1 MFNRIFRNTKRWLIN
16 NSENSLEEAYQAAL
30 KIQSLENEYFQG
42 KEIRQQNSDYGSSTF
57 AHFQSQLKSNLQLIQ
72 FKLSQ
77 FRTNQS
83 IGNFFVNN
91 GKNSLEK
98 NVYIHNV
105 KDVLSNQELILER
118 LKFIDSIT
126 AKYEDNGYESSATIV
141 TNNYQKPNIKTVPNL
156 AKKNNEQAETSS
168 KKQKKKEVNKNNNI
182 QNNFEPKGETISD
195 KTSILPRSFLR
206 TLGKIKQEIDPQSA
220 YSEEEIVNKFR
231 KSRYTTAISIK
242 FLLLLI
248 IIPLLVHNLSKIA
261 IGKVFV
267 QPYFENHEQ
276 IVFIN
281 QDLQEEAL
289 VELRNFEENL
299 HLKSMI
305 GLIPHLS
312 VEEKEEKIKAK
323 AQELAEDYRHR
334 SANAIGNIFADI
346 FSVGAFGVILITSKK
361 ELLILKSFIDELIY
375 GLSDSAKAFL
385 IILFTDMFVG
395 YHSPHGWEIIL
406 EGVTRHF
413 GLPENRDF
421 NFLFI
426 ATFPVILD
434 TVLKYWIFRYL
445 NRISPS
451 AVATY
456 KNMNES

>member
-1 MFNRIFRNTKRWLIN
+1 MFNRIFRSTKRWLVN
-16 NSENSLEEAYQAAL
+16 NSENALEEAYQAAL

-42 KEIRQQNSDYGSSTF
+42 REIRQQNTEYGSTTF
-57 AHFQSQLKSNLQLIQ
+57 AHFQWQLKSNLQLIKFKLNQ
-72 FKLSQ
+72 FK
-77 FRTNQS
+77 TNEF
-83 IGNFFVNN
+83 IGNFLVNN
-91 GKNSLEK
+91 GNNSREK
-98 NVYIHNV
+98 TIYPHNG
-105 KDVLSNQELILER
+105 KDVISNQELVLER
-118 LKFIDSIT
+118 LKFIDSVIT
-126 AKYEDNGYESSATIV
+126 KYEDNSYESSATIV
-141 TNNYQKPNIKTVPNL
+141 TNNKKDQKIKTV
-156 AKKNNEQAETSS
+156 NNSAQ
-168 KKQKKKEVNKNNNI
+168 KKQEENGYSVNKNQKKIVVNELN
-182 QNNFEPKGETISD
+182 ESPAKLETISD

-206 TLGKIKQEIDPQSA
+206 TIGKIKQEIDPKS
-220 YSEEEIVNKFR
+220 SDTEEEVIKKFR
-231 KSRYTTAISIK
+231 KSRYKTAISIK

-248 IIPLLVHNLSKIA
+248 IVPLLVHNLSKIA
-261 IGKVFV
+261 LGQVFIE
-267 QPYFENHEQ
+267 PYFAKHEQ
-276 IVFIN
+276 LVFLN

-289 VELRNFEENL
+289 LELRTFEENL
-299 HLKSMI
+299 NLKAMV

-312 VEEKEEKIKAK
+312 TEEKEEQIKEK
-323 AQELAEDYRHR
+323 AYELAEDYRHR
-334 SANAIGNIFADI
+334 SANAIKNIFADI
-346 FSVGAFGVILITSKK
+346 LSVISFALILLMSKK

-395 YHSPHGWEIIL
+395 FHSPHGWEIIL
-406 EGVTRHF
+406 ESITRHF

-451 AVATY
+451 SVATY